1 VLTLRRSEDRGRGEH
16 GWLDSRH
23 TFSFADYY
31 DPRFA
36 GFHDLL
42 VINEDRVAPGKGF
55 GTHRHKEMEIISYVL
70 EGAIEHKDSTG
81 TGEVL
86 RPGEVQR
93 MSAGTGI
100 AHSESNPSKTESLH
114 FLQIWIVPGTFE
126 LPPSY
131 EQKAYPATERAN
143 RLRLIGS
150 RDGRDGS
157 VTIHQDVDLYTSSL
171 AQAASVVATLRPG
184 RVAWLQVAR
193 GSIDVRGKADAVSL
207 TSGDGLAIVGEDAVE
222 ITGKQDAEFLLFDL
236 RDSAETRP
244 VGRP

>member
-1 VLTLRRSEDRGRGEH
+1 VLTLRRSEDRGHGQH

-23 TFSFADYY
+23 TFSFANYY
-31 DPRFA
+31 DPRFV

-42 VINEDRVAPGKGF
+42 VINEDRVAPGMGF
-55 GTHRHKEMEIISYVL
+55 GTHSHKEMEIISYVL

-100 AHSESNPSKTESLH
+100 AHSEFNPSKTESLH
-114 FLQIWIVPGTFE
+114 FLQIWIIPGTFK

-131 EQKAYPATERAN
+131 EQRAYPAIERAN

-150 RDGRDGS
+150 ADGREGS

-171 AQAASVVATLRPG
+171 APEGAVRFALRPG
-184 RVAWLQVAR
+184 RVAWLQIAR
-193 GSIDVRGKADAVSL
+193 GSVDARGKADAVNMAN
-207 TSGDGLAIVGEDAVE
+207 GDGLAITGEDAIE
-222 ITGKQDAEFLLFDL
+222 ITGKQNAEVLVFDL
-236 RDSAETRP
+236 RDTGPTRR
-244 VGRP
+244 G

>member
-1 VLTLRRSEDRGRGEH
+1 VLTLRRSEDRGRGQH

-31 DPRFA
+31 DGRFV

-55 GTHRHKEMEIISYVL
+55 GTHSHREMEIISYVL
-70 EGAIEHKDSTG
+70 EGTIEHKDSTG

-100 AHSESNPSKTESLH
+100 AHSEFNPSKTAPLH
-114 FLQIWIVPGTFE
+114 FLQIWIVPEMSE

-150 RDGRDGS
+150 SDGRDGS

-171 AQAASVVATLRPG
+171 APGASVGMALRPG

-193 GSIDVRGKADAVSL
+193 GSVGVRGKVDAVSMAN
-207 TSGDGLAIVGEDAVE
+207 GDGLAIAGEDAIE
-222 ITGKQDAEFLLFDL
+222 ITGKQDAEVLVFDL
-236 RDSAETRP
+236 RDTGQTR
-244 VGRP
+244 RR

>member
-1 VLTLRRSEDRGRGEH
+1 VLTLRRSEDRGRGQH

-23 TFSFADYY
+23 TFSFAGYY
-31 DPRFA
+31 DPRFV

-42 VINEDRVAPGKGF
+42 VINEDRVAPGRGF
-55 GTHRHKEMEIISYVL
+55 GTHNHEEMEIISYVL

-100 AHSESNPSKTESLH
+100 AHSEFNPSKTKPLH
-114 FLQIWIVPGTFE
+114 FLQIWIVPGTFK

-150 RDGRDGS
+150 SDGRDGS

-171 AQAASVVATLRPG
+171 APGASVRAALRPG
-184 RVAWLQVAR
+184 RVAWLQIAR
-193 GSIDVRGKADAVSL
+193 GSVDVRGKVDAVSMA
-207 TSGDGLAIVGEDAVE
+207 SGDGLAIAREDAVE
-222 ITGKQDAEFLLFDL
+222 VVGKQDAEVLVFDL
-236 RDSAETRP
+236 RDTGQRKRS
-244 VGRP
+244 